1 MFSIGDR
8 SFILV
13 VDGEIDSTTK
23 DWNDMRDYC
32 SETGKRGEVF
42 LLESKIPL
50 GGSLNQIVTSTSFF
64 GKI

>member
-1 MFSIGDR
+1 MFNVSSR
-8 SFILV
+8 TFILV
-13 VDGEIDSTTK
+13 IDGEIDSTTK

-32 SETGKRGEVF
+32 SETGKQGDVF

-50 GGSLNQIVTSTSFF
+50 GGSVNNISTSTSFF

>member
-1 MFSIGDR
+1 MSIVTVR

-13 VDGEIDSTTK
+13 INNEIDAKTN

-32 SETGKRGEVF
+32 SETGKQGDVF

-50 GGSLNQIVTSTSFF
+50 GGSVNNISTSTSFF